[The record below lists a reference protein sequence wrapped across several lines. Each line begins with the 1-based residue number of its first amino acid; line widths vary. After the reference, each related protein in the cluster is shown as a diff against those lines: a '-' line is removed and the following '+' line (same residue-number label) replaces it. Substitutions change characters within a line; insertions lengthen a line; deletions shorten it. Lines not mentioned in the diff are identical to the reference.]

1 MRIKVCGMTQVE
13 QVHALEDMGVAFAG
27 FIFYHKSPRYVV
39 GKIKPEDLAKSR
51 LKINKVGVFVNADY
65 HEVMRHVEEYGLYM
79 VQLHG
84 DESPRLCERLSEQ
97 VPVIKVF
104 RIKEGDNIDW
114 KVREYGNVS
123 DLYLFDTDW
132 ANFGGS
138 GKKFDWGILEQAEI
152 NKPFLL
158 SGGIGVEDVNDIK
171 QFTGGKHASQLF
183 ALDVNSRFEVSP
195 GVKDMELVKQFM
207 TAIKDL

>member
-1 MRIKVCGMTQVE
+1 MRIKVCGMTQIQ

-39 GKIKPEDLAKSR
+39 GKIKPEELSKSK
-51 LKINKVGVFVNADY
+51 LKINKVGVFVNAGY
-65 HEVMRHVEEYGLYM
+65 EEVMQIVEEYGLYM

-104 RIKEGDNIDW
+104 RIKEGDNINW
-114 KVREYGNVS
+114 KIRDYGNVS

-138 GKKFDWGILEQAEI
+138 GKKFDWNILEQAQI

-158 SGGIGVEDVNDIK
+158 SGGIGLDEVEDIR
-171 QFTGGKHASQLF
+171 QFARGKHSEELF
-183 ALDVNSRFEVSP
+183 AVDVNSKFEISP
-195 GVKDMELVKQFM
+195 GVKDLALVKQFVE
-207 TAIKDL
+207 ALK

>member
-1 MRIKVCGMTQVE
+1 MRIKVCGMTRVE
-13 QVHALEDMGVAFAG
+13 QVHELEEVGVEFAG

-39 GKIKPEDLAKSR
+39 GKIMPEDLAKSK
-51 LKINKVGVFVNADY
+51 LKISKVGVFVNADY
-65 HEVMRHVEEYGLYM
+65 DEIMRYVGEYGLYM

-97 VPVIKVF
+97 VPVIKAF

-132 ANFGGS
+132 ASFGGS
-138 GKKFDWGILEQAEI
+138 GKKFDWSLLEQAGI
-152 NKPFLL
+152 HKPFLL
-158 SGGIGVEDVNDIK
+158 SGGIGLDDVEPIK
-171 QFTGGKHASQLF
+171 NFGAGKHKANLF
-183 ALDVNSRFEVSP
+183 AIDVNSRFETIP
-195 GVKDMELVKQFM
+195 GVKDIEKVKSFVE
-207 TAIKDL
+207 ALK